1 MARTTLRA
9 VHADRERRRWTLSE
23 RVVDEN
29 LGGYR
34 RVPQSREWLRLAES
48 RQPSARPRA
57 AGNQR
62 RRKGGARHA
71 QTPDQPTLPERD
83 PAPEPPSDTQETRHQ
98 RRDDREQE
106 LIDVAWL
113 YAWSRTGLH

>member
-9 VHADRERRRWTLSE
+9 LHADSERRRWTLSE

-34 RVPQSREWLRLAES
+34 RVPQ
-48 RQPSARPRA
+48 Q
-57 AGNQR
+57 QTR
-62 RRKGGARHA
+62 R
-71 QTPDQPTLPERD
+71 
-83 PAPEPPSDTQETRHQ
+83 Q
-98 RRDDREQE
+98 RRDDRDQE

-113 YAWSRTGLH
+113 YAWSQTGLHRSRSRGAHALPPWEP